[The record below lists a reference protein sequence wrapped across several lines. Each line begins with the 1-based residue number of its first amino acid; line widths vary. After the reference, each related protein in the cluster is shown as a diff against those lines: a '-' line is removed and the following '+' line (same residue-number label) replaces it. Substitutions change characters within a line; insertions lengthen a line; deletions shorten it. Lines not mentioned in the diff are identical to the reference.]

1 MHEDFEKVLIS
12 KEEIAAD
19 IARVAAELSRDYEGK
34 NPLFVCILKGS
45 VFFFAD
51 LLRAVTIPAEIDF
64 MSISSYGNAARSSGE
79 VKMVKD
85 LDRSIEGRHV
95 IVVEDIL
102 DSGNT
107 LSYLTS
113 LLRSRN
119 PASVEICTLL
129 DKPERRQTEVY
140 AKYKGR
146 NIPDEF
152 VVGYG
157 LDYAEKYRN
166 TSDIYVLKRSVY
178 E

>member
-1 MHEDFEKVLIS
+1 MNEAFEKVLVS
-12 KEEIAAD
+12 EEQIREAVTR
-19 IARVAAELSRDYEGK
+19 IAAELSRDYEGK

-51 LLRAVTIPAEIDF
+51 LLRALSIPAEIDF
-64 MSISSYGNAARSSGE
+64 MSISSYGNSTRTSGE
-79 VKMVKD
+79 VKMQKD

-95 IVVEDIL
+95 VIVEDIL

-107 LSYLTS
+107 LSYLTT

-119 PASVEICTLL
+119 PASVELCTLL
-129 DKPERRQTEVY
+129 DKPERRKTDVQ
-140 AKYKGR
+140 AKYKGF

-166 TSDIYVLKRSVY
+166 VSEVYVLKRSMY

>member
-1 MHEDFEKVLIS
+1 MNEAFEKVLVS

-19 IARVAAELSRDYEGK
+19 VARIAAEISRDYEGK

-51 LLRAVTIPAEIDF
+51 LLRALTIPAEIDF
-64 MSISSYGNAARSSGE
+64 MSISSYGNSTRTSGE

-107 LSYLTS
+107 LSYLTA
-113 LLRSRN
+113 LLRSRG
-119 PASVEICTLL
+119 PASVEVCTLL
-129 DKPERRQTEVY
+129 DKPERRQTSVQ

-146 NIPDEF
+146 DIPDEF

-157 LDYAEKYRN
+157 LDYAEQYRN
-166 TSDIYVLKRSVY
+166 THDVYVLSRSVY

>member
-1 MHEDFEKVLIS
+1 MNEAFERVLIS

-19 IARVAAELSRDYEGK
+19 IARVAAEISRDYEGK

-45 VFFFAD
+45 IFFFAD
-51 LLRAVTIPAEIDF
+51 LLRAVTIPAELDF
-64 MSISSYGNAARSSGE
+64 MSISSYGSSSVSSGE
-79 VKMVKD
+79 VKMIKD
-85 LDRSIEGRHV
+85 LDRCIEGRHV

-102 DSGNT
+102 DTGNT
-107 LSYLTS
+107 HAYLTA
-113 LLRSRN
+113 LLKTRK
-119 PASVEICTLL
+119 PASVEVCTLL
-129 DKPERRQTEVY
+129 DKPERRQTEVDV
-140 AKYKGR
+140 KYKGR

-166 TSDIYVLKRSVY
+166 TSDIYVLSRSIY